1 MKKFNTNPI
10 RAAAQRGVVLVIML
24 LAIVLIASLLY
35 YVLNLGKHVNNR
47 IVTQH
52 SADATANAQ
61 GTWIARQFNT
71 VAMNNITITRYLAA
85 IPVLDSQPMVAQAQY
100 DEYDVLLKGLERI
113 IDPEKGINHVN
124 SGNSLLDS
132 VINTELSRIHSEM
145 TTENDELKEVHNTFR
160 NYDITQDTHYPGNM
174 WTAIENLNEISIACM
189 NSLPTLANVH
199 ASDVGRANLQ
209 ADNSP
214 GIFVTTI
221 PWDVDINFRH
231 SEHSDSQL
239 QTSFDDFINPVLHG
253 SLPDYDSH
261 RITNRGPFDTVF
273 GQRSLE
279 FSMLHSPGQFQQ
291 AHAQMPQS
299 LFALFDT
306 QSGLTSQISKVLT
319 PPSSMPVTLNEPE
332 PQTTAWASL
341 ALPHA
346 MVSATNTA
354 TLSSPFGG
362 GYQSPPSDTSHPPL
376 IEDSPYDRPPTGY
389 HTYGILGR
397 ILNDL
402 QHNPNRRPMPF
413 NRHINLYRQNYAQ
426 MTKYVSRNELNY
438 LWPQNG
444 FKQHNRMVKPLWT
457 ADYPS
462 TLNPDDQTI
471 ARTAYLRLQIKSRY
485 RWGQGFMQAA
495 SDGSLSPTYNVQSN
509 FGQNASNQV
518 QMRESRQSP
527 SIYMIMSRNWWL
539 GDNHL
544 NPMDLRAEPDE
555 DDNDQDFDIPPFAE
569 VREISDNKR
578 MWLYLD
584 NTLVRPVPEGDSQ
597 VGVPPYNPDDDNDN
611 LADHVVYIYQV
622 LIYLGINENPICA
635 SLDSQEF
642 NPHDNSDLT
651 NSQRRALRRE
661 NDNTFSST
669 SQLANHYP
677 DLMDDEAYVRG
688 IPNPFEGINH
698 DTLPGPVTLDSS
710 SFNRGDDGG
719 ECDAARESIRVYQS
733 NKLTFLAYAS
743 RHNQAAFW
751 PSRFDRT
758 KPTNRTQGVA
768 QVTVFNNHSFD
779 LWTPMW
785 QVQLQQATDFQN
797 WVNRAE
803 DDLAQG
809 NLTQP
814 NQAQLQQMIFHLQAV
829 TPLAEARLWH

>member
-1 MKKFNTNPI
+1 MKKFNSKPI
-10 RAAAQRGVVLVIML
+10 RAAAQRGVILVIML

-52 SADATANAQ
+52 AADAAANAQ

-85 IPVLDSQPMVAQAQY
+85 IPVLDSQPMVAHAQY
-100 DEYDVLLKGLERI
+100 DEYRVLFEGLERSI
-113 IDPEKGINHVN
+113 GQVN

-132 VINTELSRIHSEM
+132 VINTELSRIHNEM
-145 TTENDELKEVHNTFR
+145 TTENNQLQGVHNTFE

-199 ASDVGRANLQ
+199 ATDVGRANLQ

-221 PWDVDINFRH
+221 PWDVDIAFRH
-231 SEHSDSQL
+231 SELSDSQL
-239 QTSFDDFINPVLHG
+239 QTSFDDFMNPVLHG

-279 FSMLHSPGQFQQ
+279 FSMFGSPGQFLNL
-291 AHAQMPQS
+291 PTGIPPS
-299 LFALFDT
+299 LFVLHDT
-306 QSGLTSQISKVLT
+306 QGEFAQQISKVLT
-319 PPSSMPVTLNEPE
+319 PTSSIPVTLNKLE

-341 ALPHA
+341 ALPQSIIA
-346 MVSATNTA
+346 MTHTA
-354 TLSSPFGG
+354 TLASPFGG
-362 GYQSPPSDTSHPPL
+362 GYQSPPSGTSHPPSVG
-376 IEDSPYDRPPTGY
+376 DSPYDRPPTGY
-389 HTYGILGR
+389 HTYGILRR
-397 ILNDL
+397 ILYDL

-413 NRHINLYRQNYAQ
+413 NQHINLYRQNYAQ
-426 MTKYVSRNELNY
+426 MTHYVSRNKLNY

-444 FKQHNRMVKPLWT
+444 FKQHDRMAKPLWT
-457 ADYPS
+457 ADYPN

-495 SDGSLSPTYNVQSN
+495 SDGSLSPTYHVQSN

-518 QMRESRQSP
+518 EMRESRESP

-539 GDNHL
+539 GDEHL
-544 NPMDLRAEPDE
+544 NPMDLRAEPNE
-555 DDNDQDFDIPPFAE
+555 DFDDDQDFNIPPFVE
-569 VREISDNKR
+569 VHEMSDNKR

-611 LADHVVYIYQV
+611 PADHVVYIYQV
-622 LIYLGINENPICA
+622 LIYLGINENPIYA

-642 NPHDNSDLT
+642 NPHENSNLT
-651 NSQRRALRRE
+651 GSQRRALRRE
-661 NDNTFSST
+661 NDNTFRAT
-669 SQLANHYP
+669 SQLANHYH
-677 DLMDDEAYVRG
+677 DLMNDEAYVMV
-688 IPNPFEGINH
+688 ISNPFEGINH

-710 SFNRGDDGG
+710 SFNRSDDGG
-719 ECDAARESIRVYQS
+719 ECDAARDSIRAYQS
-733 NKLTFLAYAS
+733 DKLTFLAYAS
-743 RHNQAAFW
+743 RQNQAAFW

-785 QVQLQQATDFQN
+785 QVQLQQATNFQN

-803 DDLAQG
+803 DDLALG
-809 NLTQP
+809 NLTQS
-814 NQAQLQQMIFHLQAV
+814 NQAQLEQMIYHLQAV